1 MSALAASVVEVV
13 RPRVWVGCLSC
24 YNAGRLV
31 GESCDAEDA
40 GYVTPDD
47 LHGNPTHH
55 EELWC
60 LDLEGFPYGAGELS
74 PSAASKWGELFA
86 EVGEGHWPAFVAWVE
101 SGCHIV
107 DADDLPIVSEFEEL
121 FCGCWDSFRDFA
133 DFEVEETGLL
143 SDVPDEIVRY
153 FDYDAYARDLRFDY
167 IVADA
172 PEGGVYLFR
181 SC

>member
-1 MSALAASVVEVV
+1 MSAAAAFAVEVV
-13 RPRVWVGCLSC
+13 RPRVWVGCLGC

-31 GESCDAEDA
+31 GRWVNAEDA
-40 GYVTPDD
+40 AD
-47 LHGNPTHH
+47 LSPEDVHGRPSSH

-60 LDLEGFPYGAGELS
+60 LDLEGFPYGTGELS
-74 PSAASKWGELFA
+74 PSTASKWGDLFA
-86 EVGEGHWPAFVAWVE
+86 GVGECQWGALLAWVE
-101 SGCHIV
+101 SGCCIL
-107 DADDLPIVSEFEEL
+107 DSDDLPIVSEFEER

-143 SDVPDEIVRY
+143 SGVPDEIARY

-181 SC
+181 LC

>member
-1 MSALAASVVEVV
+1 MSTTTVHLPQ
-13 RPRVWVGCLSC
+13 PRVWVGCLAC
-24 YNAGRLV
+24 YNEGHLTGQWV
-31 GESCDAEDA
+31 NAEDA
-40 GYVTPDD
+40 TAVTTEQ
-47 LHGNPTHH
+47 LHNTHTRIGH

-60 LDLEGFPYGAGELS
+60 FDLEGLPACIGEIS
-74 PSAASKWGELFA
+74 VSEAASWGSMFEA
-86 EVGEGHWPAFVAWVE
+86 VGEKEWPAFVAWVE
-101 SGCHIV
+101 SGCCIL
-107 DADDLPIVSEFEEL
+107 DSDDLPIVSDFEER

-143 SDVPDEIVRY
+143 FGVSDEIARY